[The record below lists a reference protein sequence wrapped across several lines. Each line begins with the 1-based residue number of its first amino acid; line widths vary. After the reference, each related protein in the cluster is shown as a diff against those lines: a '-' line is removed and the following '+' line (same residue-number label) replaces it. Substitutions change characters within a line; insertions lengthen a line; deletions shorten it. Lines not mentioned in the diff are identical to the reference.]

1 MENLTDQS
9 TPDASVE
16 ERAVNDMIK
25 RIRKLRW
32 IGLDGEAQGV
42 ARQMRGVQ
50 LADSVLAAPSDTD

>member
-1 MENLTDQS
+1 MENPADQS

-32 IGLDGEAQGV
+32 IGLDGEARGV
-42 ARQMRGVQ
+42 AREIRDVHA
-50 LADSVLAAPSDTD
+50 ADSVLAAPSETD